1 VTRVCLIPRLN
12 VFLCCRFVFLLS
24 LFLSLCSLRSRVEIL
39 PGLGISLFWS
49 LQNKNLWLLL
59 LLVCKSSGVV
69 ENLVSWNPPDLWSSS
84 SRCLRLLF
92 LPAVAAA
99 RLRPALI
106 SSLLFLLLFMFLPM
120 SLLLFLYSNSSSSSF
135 FMCTCVLRSDLRK
148 PSPHTTVV
156 YLNLYLV
163 FNLQLAGA
171 RKSTQQKK
179 QEQQNKQWRRRIL
192 SLDVVTTSSFCAAAA
207 AAASSTPHV
216 VCVPES
222 ACLCCC
228 CRHGDD
234 DDLAALGTTSFLVRF
249 RCMSQL
255 VCALSL
261 QVTLWLLRSLP
272 SGVVVRTRKAL
283 VGVGCW

>member
-1 VTRVCLIPRLN
+1 
-12 VFLCCRFVFLLS
+12 
-24 LFLSLCSLRSRVEIL
+24 
-39 PGLGISLFWS
+39 
-49 LQNKNLWLLL
+49 
-59 LLVCKSSGVV
+59 
-69 ENLVSWNPPDLWSSS
+69 
-84 SRCLRLLF
+84 
-92 LPAVAAA
+92 
-99 RLRPALI
+99 
-106 SSLLFLLLFMFLPM
+106 M
-120 SLLLFLYSNSSSSSF
+120 SLLLFSYSNSSSSSF

-163 FNLQLAGA
+163 FNLRLAGA

-179 QEQQNKQWRRRIL
+179 KKQEQQKRLRRRKIL
-192 SLDVVTTSSFCAAAA
+192 SLDVVTTSLSFRAAAA
-207 AAASSTPHV
+207 AAASSSPHV

-222 ACLCCC
+222 ACLCCCC

-283 VGVGCW
+283 VGVGCCW

>member
-1 VTRVCLIPRLN
+1 
-12 VFLCCRFVFLLS
+12 
-24 LFLSLCSLRSRVEIL
+24 
-39 PGLGISLFWS
+39 
-49 LQNKNLWLLL
+49 
-59 LLVCKSSGVV
+59 
-69 ENLVSWNPPDLWSSS
+69 
-84 SRCLRLLF
+84 
-92 LPAVAAA
+92 
-99 RLRPALI
+99 
-106 SSLLFLLLFMFLPM
+106 MFLPM

-148 PSPHTTVV
+148 PTPHTSVV

-163 FNLQLAGA
+163 SNLQLAGA
-171 RKSTQQKK
+171 RESTQQKK
-179 QEQQNKQWRRRIL
+179 KQEQQKRQWRRRIL

-207 AAASSTPHV
+207 AAASSSPHV

-228 CRHGDD
+228 CRHGYD

-283 VGVGCW
+283 VGVGCCW